1 MKKSIFLFLVIASII
16 GINTT
21 QTKKENSSNISDLVL
36 ENVNA
41 LAQGEVIIPGVCI
54 AISSSICILYD
65 DGYFLTGERYV

>member
-1 MKKSIFLFLVIASII
+1 MKKYIFSILIIAGII
-16 GINTT
+16 GINTI
-21 QTKKENSSNISDLVL
+21 QTKKEISNNISDLVL

-65 DGYFLTGERYV
+65 DGYFLTGERYA